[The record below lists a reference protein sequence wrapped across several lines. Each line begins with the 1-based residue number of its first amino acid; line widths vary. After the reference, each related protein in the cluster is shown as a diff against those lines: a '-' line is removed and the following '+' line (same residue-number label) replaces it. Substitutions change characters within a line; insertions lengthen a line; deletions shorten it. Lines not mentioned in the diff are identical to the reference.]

1 MASKFQKVLEQATD
15 STLVE
20 PNWEGIITCT
30 DMIRSGE
37 VPARPSLQAIRK
49 RLQHE
54 NPHVVNHTLLVLD
67 ACVKN
72 CGHKVHAEVATRE
85 FMEDFKNL
93 VTENKYDEVK
103 NKSLEMLQCWATA
116 FANKPEYKMVVDT
129 HNLMKLAGFDFPS
142 LKEADAMFMAQVA
155 PEWADG
161 PECYRCRSIFTVF
174 TRKHHC
180 RACGQIFCDKCSSR
194 EMALPQFGIEKEV
207 RVCETC
213 YEKKV
218 AEIKERYPALKKQ
231 LAAAI
236 AGKKGVT
243 PTSGDSEADRAAKEK
258 LLREKE
264 EEDLALAIAISQS
277 EAEAKEKEK
286 QANMYSLYNG
296 IKPETDLGGYKGAAE
311 PSTAPPPDETSSD
324 PLARYL
330 NRDYWQQKKEGK
342 LEEWAAS
349 STTGALSATAPPPSE
364 PSIAPS
370 ICSTLMGPDENSLNA
385 EIAAMSLGVSN
396 GLNNSVGDDAKAQAD
411 DTMRWCQS
419 IKDQVSVMDNR
430 IRSNLARGR
439 PVFNDSAIQ
448 DLFTRLTE
456 FHSHVLSRMH
466 TLDEQRGY
474 YEGLQDHLANIG
486 EARQAIDEMR
496 DEHERKRQERLAEEQ
511 RLRQAQMQQTLEM
524 MRMKKHAMLMEQRE
538 QALQRFQQQQQ
549 EMAMRRQQQAYYNPQ
564 MGYGAPPG
572 QPQQPYYGY
581 PQGQHAPNQY
591 QQPQQQSQPQPQQQ
605 YYQHYQNGPAVPQ
618 TQTTTNQHQ
627 ASMPHAQQYQQQY
640 QGYYPQQGYQ
650 QQQGESSGYPS
661 QPQQHPNYQNGTS
674 TPVENGQYS
683 NQHSAEIKQ
692 EQPVHMYQ
700 QPAANGHNSY
710 GNVDQNAGQQIHQPQ
725 QQMAEQPLISFD

>member
-1 MASKFQKVLEQATD
+1 MASKFQRVLEQATD

-20 PNWEGIITCT
+20 PNWEGIIACT
-30 DMIRSGE
+30 DMIRSNE
-37 VPARPSLQAIRK
+37 VAAKPSLQAIRK

-72 CGHKVHAEVATRE
+72 CGHRVHSEVATRE

-93 VTENKYDEVK
+93 VTESKYDEVK

-142 LKEADAMFMAQVA
+142 MKEADAMFMAQVA
-155 PEWADG
+155 PEWAEG
-161 PECYRCRSIFTVF
+161 PECYRCRSVFTVF

-194 EMALPQFGIEKEV
+194 EMTLPQFGIEKDV

-213 YEKKV
+213 FEKRV
-218 AEIKERYPALKKQ
+218 TEIKENHPLMKRIS
-231 LAAAI
+231 AI
-236 AGKKGVT
+236 KDQTKNDANEKAT
-243 PTSGDSEADRAAKEK
+243 KEK

-286 QANMYSLYNG
+286 QNNLYSMYNG
-296 IKPETDLGGYKGAAE
+296 IKPEGELGVYKGVAE
-311 PSTAPPPDETSSD
+311 NTQAPPPEDND

-342 LEEWAAS
+342 VEEWAS
-349 STTGALSATAPPPSE
+349 NSTTGYISASAPPPSE
-364 PSIAPS
+364 PSVAPS
-370 ICSTLMGPDENSLNA
+370 ICSTLVAPDDNSLNA
-385 EIAAMSLGVSN
+385 DIAAMSLGGTN
-396 GLNNSVGDDAKAQAD
+396 GVVGGSVGDDVRAQAD

-419 IKDQVSVMDNR
+419 IRDQVSVMDNR

-448 DLFTRLTE
+448 DLFTKLTE
-456 FHSHVLSRMH
+456 LHSHVLSRMH

-474 YEGLQDHLANIG
+474 YESLQDHLANIG
-486 EARQAIDEMR
+486 EARQAINEMR
-496 DEHERKRQERLAEEQ
+496 EEHERKRQEQLAEEQ
-511 RLRQAQMQQTLEM
+511 RMRQAQMQQTLEM

-549 EMAMRRQQQAYYNPQ
+549 EMALRRQQQAYYNPQ
-564 MGYGAPPG
+564 MGAYGAVQPPPPPPSS
-572 QPQQPYYGY
+572 QPPAYYGY
-581 PQGQHAPNQY
+581 QQQGQSAPNQYQPPPQQQIPQTYYQHYPGAPAAAPSSNGHQQQYEQQYHQQYYQQQQQQAY
-591 QQPQQQSQPQPQQQ
+591 QQPQQQGYPLQQHQQQ
-605 YYQHYQNGPAVPQ
+605 QHA
-618 TQTTTNQHQ
+618 H
-627 ASMPHAQQYQQQY
+627 
-640 QGYYPQQGYQ
+640 QQGYQ
-650 QQQGESSGYPS
+650 
-661 QPQQHPNYQNGTS
+661 NG
-674 TPVENGQYS
+674 VQAQENGAGQYS
-683 NQHSAEIKQ
+683 QQQQHHQQSEMKP
-692 EQPVHMYQ
+692 EQGYRNEQ
-700 QPAANGHNSY
+700 NGY
-710 GNVDQNAGQQIHQPQ
+710 GNVDPNASANDGVHHQHQQ
-725 QQMAEQPLISFD
+725 ALVSEQPLISFD